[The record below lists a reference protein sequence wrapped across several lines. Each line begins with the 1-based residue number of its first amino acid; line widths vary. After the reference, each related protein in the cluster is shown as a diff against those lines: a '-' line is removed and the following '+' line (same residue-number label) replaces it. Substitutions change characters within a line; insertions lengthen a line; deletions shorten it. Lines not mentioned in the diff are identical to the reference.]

1 MFWCNSTIHGEP
13 SNKNVAMLEDGTIYG
28 EPRKKNSVMLQD
40 DTAQTM
46 DFF

>member
-1 MFWCNSTIHGEP
+1 
-13 SNKNVAMLEDGTIYG
+13 MLEDGTIYG